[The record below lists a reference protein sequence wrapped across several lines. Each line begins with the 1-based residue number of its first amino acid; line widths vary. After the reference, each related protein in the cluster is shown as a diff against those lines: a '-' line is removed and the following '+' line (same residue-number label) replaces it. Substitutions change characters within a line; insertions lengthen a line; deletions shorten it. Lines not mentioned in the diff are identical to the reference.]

1 MNLDDALKCLAESFQ
16 PGMTV
21 ECWMLG
27 NGQLMRRV
35 RLDDSDTEFYCANDE
50 QLSMAINAVAQL
62 LTLAG
67 SMDEWTRR
75 FPNSV
80 RSNKSI
86 QNQQEAELAEG
97 ESVMTGVF

>member
-35 RLDDSDTEFYCANDE
+35 RLDDSETEFYCANDE

-67 SMDEWTRR
+67 SMDDSLHAITR
-75 FPNSV
+75 SSQ
-80 RSNKSI
+80 SNCK
-86 QNQQEAELAEG
+86 
-97 ESVMTGVF
+97 